1 MELIYKVKKPET
13 IQRFMHENNIPSK
26 ILELEDNHYR
36 IYVNEKIK
44 TKKSTVKKGEKI
56 HFFIKDE
63 PRDKRIKPEEFDL
76 SVIYEDSYLLIVNK
90 PKNMQMMIS
99 KAHPTGTL
107 ANAIYNHYDK
117 SKENSSIHYVSK
129 LDKEASGLVVIAKHK
144 FIRYLLS
151 DKFDNAITYYI
162 KAILNGILGI
172 KESSI
177 PLPIARQEG
186 SILREISE
194 KGEECLTN
202 YKVLNEFGE
211 EYSLVEAWIKNKKAH
226 QLRVHFAYFYAPVVG
241 DKYYGKDDDNIDLLL
256 YCYKLDFIHPITE
269 EQIKFELIEPE
280 DFKKFLER

>member
-36 IYVNEKIK
+36 IYVNGKLK
-44 TKKSTVKKGEKI
+44 AKKNTVKKGEKI

-63 PRDKRIKPEEFDL
+63 AKDKRIKPEANDL
-76 SVIYEDSYLLIVNK
+76 NIVFEDSYLLIVNK

-107 ANAIYNHYDK
+107 ANLIYGHYEKNNDP
-117 SKENSSIHYVSK
+117 SGIHFVTK
-129 LDKEASGLVVIAKHK
+129 IDKEASGLVVVAKHK

-151 DKFDNAITYYI
+151 EKFDNAITYYI
-162 KAILNGILGI
+162 KAILHGLLGI

-177 PLPIARQEG
+177 PLPIARVDG

-202 YKVLNEFGE
+202 YRVLNEFKD
-211 EYSLVEAWIKNKKAH
+211 EYTLVEAWIKNKKAH

-241 DKYYGKDDDNIDLLL
+241 DKYYGKNEDFKDLLL
-256 YCYKLDFIHPITE
+256 YCHKLDFIHPITE
-269 EQIKFELIEPE
+269 ERVNFELREPE
-280 DFKKFLER
+280 DFREFLER